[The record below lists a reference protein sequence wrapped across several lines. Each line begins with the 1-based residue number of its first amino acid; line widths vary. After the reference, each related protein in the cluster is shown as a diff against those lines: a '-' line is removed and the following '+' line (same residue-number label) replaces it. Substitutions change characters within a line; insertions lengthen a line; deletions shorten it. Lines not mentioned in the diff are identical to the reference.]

1 MTHLRKGEQMDAHP
15 DFADRTIPREASLG
29 AFRLTPLSPA
39 EVQEDFVVV
48 RESTAVLTGLFGDAW
63 PDGLTFEENLADL
76 TRHDRE
82 FRARQAFS
90 WIARAADGTYLG
102 CAYLY
107 PDASGGGT
115 GRIFTWIRR
124 RPDRL
129 ALLAEFNA
137 AFRAWLMPQLPED
150 YAANWT
156 SNDMMDPDDG

>member
-1 MTHLRKGEQMDAHP
+1 MNTHP
-15 DFADRTIPREASLG
+15 DFADRTIPREASLDG
-29 AFRLTPLSPA
+29 FRLTPLSPA
-39 EVQEDFVVV
+39 EVDEDFVVV

-63 PDGLTFEENLADL
+63 PDGLTLEENLADL

-90 WIARAADGTYLG
+90 WIVRAEDGTYLG

-107 PDASGGGT
+107 PDTSTRGA
-115 GRIFTWIRR
+115 GRIYTWIRR

-137 AFRAWLMPQLPED
+137 AFRAWLMPQLPEG
-150 YAANWT
+150 YTASWT
-156 SNDMMDPDDG
+156 SNDMAEPAQG